1 MKNKLHLLLADD
13 HKLLRSGLKLLLGGR
28 KDLEV
33 VGEAENGLQVIE
45 LLESLQPDIILLDL
59 SMPGLNGLDCLKEI
73 KSRSASTKVLILTMH
88 EDENHIRLAM
98 QAGADGYI
106 KKSAADVE
114 LFTALDTVRAG
125 KIYLSPSDSNLLV
138 QNLLQ
143 KDPAAKDA
151 MAPYT
156 LLSPREREVLRYLA
170 HGYSLA
176 EVGEKLKLS
185 IKTVD
190 TYKNRVMEKL
200 QATKKSEL
208 VNYALKYGLLKDS
221 ESKI

>member
-1 MKNKLHLLLADD
+1 MKNKLKLLLADD
-13 HKLLRSGLKLLLGGR
+13 HKLLRSGLKLLLLGR

-33 VGEAENGLQVIE
+33 VGEAENGLQTLQ
-45 LLESLQPDIILLDL
+45 LLETLRPDIVLLDL
-59 SMPGLNGLDCLKEI
+59 SMPGLNGLDCLREI
-73 KSRSASTKVLILTMH
+73 KSRSVAVKVLILTMH

-114 LFTALDTVRAG
+114 LFTAIDTVREG
-125 KIYLSPSDSNLLV
+125 KIYLSPQDSSILL

-143 KDPAAKDA
+143 KDTEAKDA
-151 MAPYT
+151 RAPYT

-170 HGYSLA
+170 HGYSL
-176 EVGEKLKLS
+176 GEIGTKLNLS

-190 TYKNRVMEKL
+190 TYKVRVMEKL
-200 QATKKSEL
+200 GAEKKSEL
-208 VNYALKYGLLKDS
+208 VNYALKYGLLK
-221 ESKI
+221 EGEGKV